1 MIRTTFFIALFVLVS
16 AASFS
21 NENEWE
27 SFKAKHNKVYADER
41 EEAWRKTVFLN
52 NLKKIKAH
60 NERANNGE
68 HTYRLGVNK
77 FADLTYEEFKS
88 AYLGFKKSHYS
99 TPVVHNVNKTV
110 QLPASVDWRTKGIVT
125 EVKNQAKCKC
135 CWAFSAIAS
144 IESANAQKTGKLV
157 ELSEENLIECSW
169 DHHNKGCNGGRMDL
183 SFQYVIDNK
192 GIATESSYPYTSAAG
207 DDSGKCKYSA
217 SKRGASIS
225 SYVNIPQ
232 GNENALLQAVAQR
245 VVSVAVDAEF
255 DLQLYHS
262 GVLKST
268 VCSPQA
274 LNHGVTVVGYGVDNG
289 TPYWLIK
296 NSWGAD
302 FGENGYFRL
311 YRGIN
316 MCGVAEDAVYPV
328 V

>member
-1 MIRTTFFIALFVLVS
+1 MP
-16 AASFS
+16 
-21 NENEWE
+21 
-27 SFKAKHNKVYADER
+27 
-41 EEAWRKTVFLN
+41 
-52 NLKKIKAH
+52 KK
-60 NERANNGE
+60 
-68 HTYRLGVNK
+68 L
-77 FADLTYEEFKS
+77 
-88 AYLGFKKSHYS
+88 
-99 TPVVHNVNKTV
+99 
-110 QLPASVDWRTKGIVT
+110 
-125 EVKNQAKCKC
+125 
-135 CWAFSAIAS
+135 
-144 IESANAQKTGKLV
+144 GKLV

-192 GIATESSYPYTSAAG
+192 GIATESSYPYTSASG

-311 YRGIN
+311 YRGNN
-316 MCGVAEDAVYPV
+316 MCGVAEDASYPV